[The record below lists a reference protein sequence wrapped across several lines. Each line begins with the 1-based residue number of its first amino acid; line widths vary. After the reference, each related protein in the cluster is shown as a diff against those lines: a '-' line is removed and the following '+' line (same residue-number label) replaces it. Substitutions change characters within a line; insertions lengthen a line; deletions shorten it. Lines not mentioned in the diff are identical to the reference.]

1 MGLRRLVPRSEPRT
15 IEELRLLQAVG
26 RGVFRRGDDPDK
38 AHQVGMFFF
47 IGKLH
52 DRYVFSNKKADL
64 NLDEPDEVSLFEIFL
79 GSSWGF
85 LGSLLKPLKNPP
97 KTKSLPST
105 SAFDPGKTHLRQRQR
120 EAIGL
125 GDMGSSSRS
134 LVDVVVLQCG
144 V

>member
-1 MGLRRLVPRSEPRT
+1 MT
-15 IEELRLLQAVG
+15 
-26 RGVFRRGDDPDK
+26 D
-38 AHQVGMFFF
+38 MFFQT
-47 IGKLH
+47 
-52 DRYVFSNKKADL
+52 KKADL
-64 NLDEPDEVSLFEIFL
+64 NLDEPDEVSLFENFL

-105 SAFDPGKTHLRQRQR
+105 SAFDPGKTHLRRRQR
-120 EAIGL
+120 EVIGL

-134 LVDVVVLQCG
+134 LVNVVVLQSG